1 MGRGVDFPQAA
12 AEALLR
18 LEEAGYEAYFVGGCV
33 RDMLL
38 GKRPADFDLAS
49 SAEPEEVAALFAD
62 KKLLFTGA
70 KHGTVAVQN
79 GGLWLEI
86 TTFRKD
92 GAYNDRRHPSSVA
105 FSHSAREDAARRDF
119 TVNAMFYSPYR
130 GLLDFYSG
138 QSDLR
143 AGVIRCVGDA
153 EKRFREDALRILRA
167 LRFAAK
173 LGFVIEE
180 NTSAAMLK
188 TAEGLRDISAERIA
202 AELRMFLAL
211 PGCAGLCAEYLPV
224 FSPRFGR
231 PASQPS
237 DFHALE
243 AVSEAFRL
251 PLFAALY
258 GRTEAE
264 SLLKGLKVDRQSL
277 RLGIAAKEA
286 LYCGALEDAGSAA
299 EAVLKYGA
307 AAFADM
313 LAAAEALKLRVWSG
327 AHKALSGLQS
337 GEIPCTLSDL
347 AVSGNDL
354 NAAGICGAETGRV
367 QRRLFLLT
375 FSGFPNE
382 KEALLKEAQ
391 KLKKN
396 GEQI

>member
-1 MGRGVDFPQAA
+1 MGRGIDFPQAA
-12 AEALLR
+12 TEVLCR

-38 GKRPADFDLAS
+38 GKVPTDFDLAS
-49 SAEPEEVAALFAD
+49 SAEPEEVSALFAD

-92 GAYNDRRHPSSVA
+92 GAYDDRRRPSSVA
-105 FSHSAREDAARRDF
+105 FSRSAREDAARRDF
-119 TVNAMFYSPYR
+119 TVNAMFYSPSR
-130 GLLDFYSG
+130 GLLDFYGG
-138 QSDLR
+138 QSDLK

-153 EKRFREDALRILRA
+153 ERRFREDALRILRA

-180 NTSAAMLK
+180 KTSAAMLD

-202 AELRMFLAL
+202 TELRALFAL
-211 PGCAGLCAEYLPV
+211 PGSAGLCAEYLPV
-224 FSPRFGR
+224 FAPRFGR
-231 PASQPS
+231 PASPS
-237 DFHALE
+237 GDFRALE
-243 AVSEAFRL
+243 AVSETFRL

-258 GRTEAE
+258 GGTEAE
-264 SLLKGLKVDRQSL
+264 SLLKGLKADRHSL

-299 EAVLKYGA
+299 QAALKYGA

-313 LAAAEALKLRVWSG
+313 LAAAEALKRPVWSG
-327 AHKALSGLQS
+327 AHKALCGLQS
-337 GEIPCTLSDL
+337 GGIPCSLPQL

-354 NAAGICGAETGRV
+354 KAAGICGEETGRV
-367 QRRLFLLT
+367 QRHLFLLT
-375 FSGFPNE
+375 FEGFPNE
-382 KEALLKEAQ
+382 KEALLREAQ
-391 KLKKN
+391 KLKN
-396 GEQI
+396 GE